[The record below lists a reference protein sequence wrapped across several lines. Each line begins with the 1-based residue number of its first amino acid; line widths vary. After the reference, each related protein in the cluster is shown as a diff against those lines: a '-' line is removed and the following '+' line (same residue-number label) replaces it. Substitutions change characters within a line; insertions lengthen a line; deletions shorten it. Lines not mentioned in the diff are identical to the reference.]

1 MSNKPAQQ
9 KRTPY
14 LFVILGAAAL
24 LASGG
29 AQAHAGHDSISGFV
43 AGFAHPL
50 TGLDHL
56 AAMLAVGLWSALAFA
71 DKTRA
76 WRAPLQFAALMLAG
90 AVTAMQLG
98 WTLPGFELG
107 ITLSLMVLGLLLAG
121 RTPLATVTGLAL
133 IAAFALSHG
142 AAHGAELQG
151 GWALAGMLAATLALH
166 GAGLAIGTRLRGLS
180 ARWSQALG
188 AGLVLFGIARLTGV
202 AA

>member
-1 MSNKPAQQ
+1 MQ

-14 LFVILGAAAL
+14 IFIASAAL
-24 LASGG
+24 LLASSG
-29 AQAHAGHDSISGFV
+29 AHAHAGHGETLSGFM

-50 TGLDHL
+50 SGADHL

-71 DKTRA
+71 DKAKSA

-90 AVTAMQLG
+90 AVAAMQLG

-107 ITLSLMVLGLLLAG
+107 ITLSLLVLGLLLAG
-121 RTPLATVTGLAL
+121 RTPLATGTGLAL

-166 GAGLAIGTRLRGLS
+166 GVGLAIGTRLRGLS